1 VPDAPAADTSASPL
15 PPCPDS
21 PNCVRTARAFAA
33 DADTLLMAAQRALA
47 AMGPVELTLEPEA
60 ARLHAVFRVALVFK
74 DDVSVAVTTDDGGG
88 GGAAP
93 DRATLHVR
101 SASRLGYSDL
111 GVNRR
116 RVDRF
121 FERLAAELSR

>member
-1 VPDAPAADTSASPL
+1 MPVPDAPIADTSASPL

-21 PNCVRTARAFAA
+21 PNCARTARAFEA

-47 AMGPVELTLEPEA
+47 TMGPVELTLEPDE

-74 DDVSVAVTTDDGGG
+74 DDVSVAVTEDGAG
-88 GGAAP
+88 
-93 DRATLHVR
+93 ATLHVR

-111 GVNRR
+111 GVNAR
-116 RVDRF
+116 RVKRF
-121 FERLAAELSR
+121 FDRLTAELGR